1 LRSKVLSLQFISLPS
16 SSSQPPTGLIVCLHG
31 WGANAEDAASLAP
44 FFQLPDYQLL
54 FPNAP
59 FPFPHSDTGRAWYD
73 LRSENMYAGLPE
85 SRELLISWLESLA
98 STTGVPLSRT
108 VLCGF
113 SQGGAMTLDVGL
125 KLPLAGLVVM
135 SGYLHPDLLTTSAG
149 DFPPSLIMHG
159 RYDEVVPLAAAVKS
173 REFTQSLGIK
183 VDYHQFDMG
192 HEVNREMLNV
202 LHDFV
207 KNLLG

>member
-1 LRSKVLSLQFISLPS
+1 
-16 SSSQPPTGLIVCLHG
+16 
-31 WGANAEDAASLAP
+31 
-44 FFQLPDYQLL
+44 
-54 FPNAP
+54 
-59 FPFPHSDTGRAWYD
+59 
-73 LRSENMYAGLPE
+73 MYAGLPE
-85 SRELLISWLESLA
+85 SRQLLITWLESLA

-149 DFPPSLIMHG
+149 DFSPTLIMHG
-159 RYDEVVPLAAAVKS
+159 RYDEVVPLAASVKA
-173 REFTQSLGIK
+173 RELTQSLGIK

-192 HEVNREMLNV
+192 HEVSREMLNV

>member
-1 LRSKVLSLQFISLPS
+1 MRSKVLSLQFISLPP

-31 WGANAEDAASLAP
+31 WGANAEDTASLAP
-44 FFQLPDYQLL
+44 FFQLPDYQFL

-85 SRELLISWLESLA
+85 SRQLLISWLESLA

-173 REFTQSLGIK
+173 REFTESLNMK
-183 VDYHQFDMG
+183 VDYHEFDLG
-192 HEVNREMLNV
+192 HEVSREMLNL
-202 LHDFV
+202 LHNFV
-207 KNLLG
+207 KNHVG